1 MRFTGE
7 WEGGIIFSSCFTNQK
22 HHPDQFFFPLLEH
35 PQHPEEIFRDS
46 SIIPID
52 MDILYLYI
60 HQIGKRHAKK
70 KRCERNDDWL
80 RGKFSGARFL
90 RYCKGY

>member
-22 HHPDQFFFPLLEH
+22 HPSGSVFPILEH

-46 SIIPID
+46 SIIHRYGYI
-52 MDILYLYI
+52 DILYLYSSNR
-60 HQIGKRHAKK
+60 QEVREEKAVWEK
-70 KRCERNDDWL
+70 
-80 RGKFSGARFL
+80 
-90 RYCKGY
+90 